1 MRKAFTLIEVMV
13 AVVIISVV
21 IMALLQMK
29 GNSSH
34 IFLELNKRVE
44 VTQFSS
50 FFTAN
55 KNYGFENKSISLD
68 MLLDDFEVESDLRR
82 ELKSVKSEVIYQEIK
97 NIEADMVLEIGQSV
111 LKTDK
116 SSVGLLRLRVQ

>member
-34 IFLELNKRVE
+34 IFLELNKRVK